1 MKQRAFVHIARS
13 LPLTALVLLTACD
26 PAKQVVHA
34 PAVPQ
39 VGVYTLQARSL
50 TLTTDLPG
58 RTTAYR
64 VAVVRPQVNGIL
76 EERLFTEG
84 AEVKQGQQLYRIYPR
99 TYEAELARAEANLV
113 TAQNLATR
121 YEQLLETKAVSQQ
134 QVDNAVAAWKQAKAE
149 VQMAK
154 VNVDFTKVRAPISG
168 RIGRSLITEGAL
180 VTSGQAEELTTVTQL
195 DPIFVD
201 INQPITKMLAMQ
213 RALESGRVQ
222 KAGDAQAEVTLTLED
237 GSVYPLAGVLKF
249 NEVRVD
255 QGTGAVALRAV
266 FPNPDRKLLPGM
278 FVHAQ
283 MKEGVQ
289 ENALVVPEQAVI
301 RDSRGLPNVWVVKA
315 DNSVEMRPVET
326 LRTVGN
332 AWLIGKGVQNGERVV
347 TEGVQRVQAGIKV
360 SPEPARNVKLV
371 AEFGVSANGP
381 AN

>member
-1 MKQRAFVHIARS
+1 
-13 LPLTALVLLTACD
+13 VLLTACD

-180 VTSGQAEELTTVTQL
+180 VTSGQAQELTTVTQL

>member
-180 VTSGQAEELTTVTQL
+180 VTSGQAQELTTVTQL